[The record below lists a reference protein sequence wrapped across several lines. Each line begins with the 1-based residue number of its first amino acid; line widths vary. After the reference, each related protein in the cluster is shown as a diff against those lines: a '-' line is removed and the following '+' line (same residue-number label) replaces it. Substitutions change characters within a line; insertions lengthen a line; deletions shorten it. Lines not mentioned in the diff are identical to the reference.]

1 METYFKLKLFFEF
14 GVPGILILLFILWAV
29 YKVVSESR
37 KENIL
42 MRRGFHAEEY
52 LDFGNNHCTR
62 YKKNDII
69 IEGRIVESMK
79 IKELKQLIKEK
90 GC

>member
-14 GVPGILILLFILWAV
+14 GVPGILILLFILWVV
-29 YKVVSESR
+29 YKVISESM

-42 MRRGFHAEEY
+42 MNRGFHAEEY
-52 LDFGNNHCTR
+52 LDFGNNHRTR

-69 IEGRIVESMK
+69 IEGRTVESMN
-79 IKELKQLIKEK
+79 IKELKHLIKEK